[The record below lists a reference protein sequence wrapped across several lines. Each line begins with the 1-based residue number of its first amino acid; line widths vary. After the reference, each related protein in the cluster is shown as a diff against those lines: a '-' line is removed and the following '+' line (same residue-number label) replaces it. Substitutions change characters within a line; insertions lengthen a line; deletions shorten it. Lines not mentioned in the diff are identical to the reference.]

1 MANVCS
7 HINRPRASA
16 TGGGETSSAAG
27 GASWSARR
35 RGTGRDAHRDLC
47 QAVHADGSF
56 GWDGGLGT
64 SWRIDPAHDPIM
76 VVLTQRMWERADP
89 PQVHRDIQAAA
100 RAALA

>member
-1 MANVCS
+1 MVA
-7 HINRPRASA
+7 RPRLPLAA
-16 TGGGETSSAAG
+16 RAGVPAAG
-27 GASWSARR
+27 AR
-35 RGTGRDAHRDLC
+35 GGIAHRDLC

-76 VVLTQRMWERADP
+76 VVLTQRMWGRADP